1 MITFKSYLE
10 ESNTLTKHVDHFVD
24 YCCSELGI
32 KDKPPIQYVNS
43 KIQAKLNTSF
53 GGYYPGEKKIKV
65 NTAGRHTV
73 DIFRTLAHE
82 LVHHKQNEDKR
93 LKADSGKTGSDIENE
108 ANSKA
113 GILLRNYGK
122 AKPEIFESTDTFN
135 KVI

>member
-1 MITFKSYLE
+1 MKTFKSYLE

-93 LKADSGKTGSDIENE
+93 LKVDSGKTGSDIENE